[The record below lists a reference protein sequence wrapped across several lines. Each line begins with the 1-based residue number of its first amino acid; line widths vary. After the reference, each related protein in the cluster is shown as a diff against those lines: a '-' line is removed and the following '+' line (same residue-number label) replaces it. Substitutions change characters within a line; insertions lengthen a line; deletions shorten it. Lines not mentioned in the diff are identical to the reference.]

1 MLLPDHYVSCSSHFI
16 YLFDFFVIGLA
27 ARVPPTE
34 AHHFRAESEHG
45 NRDGNTNRVP
55 RSAWTATNSAAAA
68 SREREHDP
76 ALLAR
81 CVQFFAEQKSISC
94 NMTELCTDFT
104 PIFF

>member
-1 MLLPDHYVSCSSHFI
+1 MFHVHHILFL
-16 YLFDFFVIGLA
+16 YLISFVIGLA
-27 ARVPPTE
+27 PRVPPTE

-81 CVQFFAEQKSISC
+81 CVFFFFFFLLSI
-94 NMTELCTDFT
+94 L
-104 PIFF
+104 

>member
-1 MLLPDHYVSCSSHFI
+1 MFHVHHILFL
-16 YLFDFFVIGLA
+16 YLISFVIGLA
-27 ARVPPTE
+27 PRVPPTE

-104 PIFF
+104 PIF